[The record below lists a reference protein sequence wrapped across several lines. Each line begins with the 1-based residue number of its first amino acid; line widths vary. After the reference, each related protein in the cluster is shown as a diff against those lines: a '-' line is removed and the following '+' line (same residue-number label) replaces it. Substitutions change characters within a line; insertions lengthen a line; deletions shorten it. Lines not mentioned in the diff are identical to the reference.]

1 MKIKGKMIL
10 FAVSAA
16 LGLMPLM
23 NLANAQNNA
32 TSAQPWYNCRTRELW
47 TLQKQ
52 AWCQKAERVKN
63 MTYQLPNVGSVQLQN
78 GSYQARTK
86 GVTVTLI
93 DKPGAL
99 AFTDINDDG
108 NEDAVTVLVVNGT
121 EAVYLSPVLNVASN
135 PRNVNSVLLGDR
147 VQVQSIVVNAG
158 QIQAN
163 ITKNNQ
169 ALTQTYTISGNNL
182 TLVSECLTA
191 TNERDSY
198 SAINLE
204 QINSELTGSNPREI
218 AIAAFGIQ
226 EPQEGNFQQ
235 TVSVDDRNPQQVVV
249 TMTQNNLPD
258 DSVQDV
264 RYRVE
269 FEPVANQSQWRM
281 VWAGR
286 QQRCR
291 QGRGSQ
297 NWTTEAC
304 L

>member
-1 MKIKGKMIL
+1 M
-10 FAVSAA
+10 
-16 LGLMPLM
+16 
-23 NLANAQNNA
+23 
-32 TSAQPWYNCRTRELW
+32 
-47 TLQKQ
+47 
-52 AWCQKAERVKN
+52 
-63 MTYQLPNVGSVQLQN
+63 
-78 GSYQARTK
+78 
-86 GVTVTLI
+86 
-93 DKPGAL
+93 
-99 AFTDINDDG
+99 
-108 NEDAVTVLVVNGT
+108 
-121 EAVYLSPVLNVASN
+121 
-135 PRNVNSVLLGDR
+135 
-147 VQVQSIVVNAG
+147 
-158 QIQAN
+158 
-163 ITKNNQ
+163 TKNNQ

>member
-1 MKIKGKMIL
+1 MKIQSKITL

-23 NLANAQNNA
+23 IANAQSNA
-32 TSAQPWYNCRTRELW
+32 PSAQPWYNCRTREVW

-63 MTYQLPNVGSVQLQN
+63 TTYQLPNVGSVQLRN
-78 GSYQARTK
+78 GFYQDQAK
-86 GVTVTLI
+86 AVTVTLV
-93 DKPGAL
+93 DKPGFITFADL
-99 AFTDINDDG
+99 NNDG
-108 NEDAVTVLVVNGT
+108 NEDAVAMLTVNEET
-121 EAVYLSPVLNVASN
+121 AYLSSVLNIASN
-135 PRNVNSVLLGDR
+135 PRPVEAVLLGDR
-147 VQVQSIVVNAG
+147 IQVQSIVVNAG
-158 QIQAN
+158 QIQVN
-163 ITKNNQ
+163 VTKNDPPQ
-169 ALTQTYTISGNNL
+169 AVMQTYTMQGNTL
-182 TLVSECLTA
+182 ALVSECLIA
-191 TNERDSY
+191 TNERDNY

-204 QINSELTGSNPREI
+204 QINSDLTGSNPREI

-235 TVSVDDRNPQQVVV
+235 TVTVDDGDRQQVV
-249 TMTQNNLPD
+249 TITQNNLPD
-258 DSVQDV
+258 DSVRDV

-269 FEPVANQSQWRM
+269 FEPVAQRSQWRM

-286 QQRCR
+286 QQRCQ

-297 NWTTEAC
+297 DWTTEAC